1 LGEHWPEGQQF
12 KLLGKSRQDA
22 CRKFYRFKDSST
34 VVEEIGGEEVLV
46 AIPNDKFVELFG
58 IESPYAPKFEQT
70 SCSQCGREFGPGDHG
85 YSHCADHGLSNDA
98 KDRIKQAISNE
109 ERPTA
114 SSKHTPGPWH
124 MGAGNGEGGIFADD
138 GRMRFENGTT
148 LYPIASVNRGWN
160 DAEDDANARLIAAS
174 PELLSALESM
184 SRLSKEVKQFK
195 DCY

>member
-1 LGEHWPEGQQF
+1 MYAAYRMKKDGTERNYRQCGNDLPTYSLALDDAQRIYETDPSYSVEVRCF
-12 KLLGKSRQDA
+12 KYQN
-22 CRKFYRFKDSST
+22 
-34 VVEEIGGEEVLV
+34 V
-46 AIPNDKFVELFG
+46 
-58 IESPYAPKFEQT
+58 
-70 SCSQCGREFGPGDHG
+70 SCSQCGDEFGPGDHG

-148 LYPIASVNRGWN
+148 LYPIASVDRK
-160 DAEDDANARLIAAS
+160 S
-174 PELLSALESM
+174 
-184 SRLSKEVKQFK
+184 VV
-195 DCY
+195 